1 MSICYCGNTKT
12 FAVCCEPFITLKD
25 KPKSVRQ
32 LVRARYT
39 AYALGAGKYREF
51 LVRTW
56 HPASVRSVSIQDL
69 TNDIFTWKGLQIIQA
84 SQQGDYGKVE
94 FKAKFS
100 ENDGADNLHH
110 ERSIFQRIN
119 GVWLYVEGEVRTG

>member
-1 MSICYCGNTKT
+1 
-12 FAVCCEPFITLKD
+12 
-25 KPKSVRQ
+25 
-32 LVRARYT
+32 VRARYT

-51 LVRTW
+51 LIRTW
-56 HPASVRSVSIQDL
+56 HPATAGSVSIQDL
-69 TNDIFTWKGLQIIQA
+69 TNDIFNWKGLQIIQA

-100 ENDGADNLHH
+100 ENGGADNLHH